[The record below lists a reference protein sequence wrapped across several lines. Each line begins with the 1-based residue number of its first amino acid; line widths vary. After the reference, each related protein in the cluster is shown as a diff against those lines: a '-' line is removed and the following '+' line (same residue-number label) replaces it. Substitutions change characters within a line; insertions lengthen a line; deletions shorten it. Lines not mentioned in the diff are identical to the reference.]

1 MKIILNDYDKKFL
14 IDNNFNIDYEKD
26 YTDDEYLEVL
36 DDLYFQEISNV
47 DIDEYKTNRFAD
59 IADIVFKLGEM
70 DEDKK
75 LKQ

>member
-14 IDNNFNIDYEKD
+14 IDNDFSIDYEKD

-47 DIDEYKTNRFAD
+47 DLDEYKANRFAD

-70 DEDKK
+70 DEDKIN
-75 LKQ
+75 